1 MTVARLLCCTLAL
14 AACAAP
20 ARTQAPTTTPS
31 YRLCSDLQFEGM
43 CTPAS
48 TTMPPAPPAPIQ
60 IDTNLKSP
68 SVLPTSR
75 LG

>member
-1 MTVARLLCCTLAL
+1 MTVARLLCCTFAF
-14 AACAAP
+14 AACATP
-20 ARTQAPTTTPS
+20 ARTSAPTTTPS

>member
-1 MTVARLLCCTLAL
+1 MNVVRLLCCSLAL
-14 AACAAP
+14 AACATP
-20 ARTQAPTTTPS
+20 ARTLAPTTTPS
-31 YRLCSDLQFEGM
+31 YRLCADLQFEGM

-48 TTMPPAPPAPIQ
+48 TTLPPAPPAPIQ

-68 SVLPTSR
+68 RVLQLSS

>member
-1 MTVARLLCCTLAL
+1 MTVARLLCCSLAL
-14 AACAAP
+14 AACATP
-20 ARTQAPTTTPS
+20 ARTSAPTTTPS
-31 YRLCSDLQFEGM
+31 YRLCADLQFEGM

-48 TTMPPAPPAPIQ
+48 TTMPPAPSAPIQ

-68 SVLPTSR
+68 SAPQTLR